1 MLEKAALVYAR
12 ETMTGRRWLVR
23 TNYARGV
30 MFRSRRAVTRR
41 KLDLVMRN
49 KSAIVLAAHD
59 EKIVAVVM
67 DA

>member
-1 MLEKAALVYAR
+1 MVENEALGYAR
-12 ETMTGRRWLVR
+12 ETMTRRWLVR

-30 MFRSRRAVTRR
+30 MFRSRRAVTGR